1 MNRSGAFVKVK
12 AVGLYTMVRA
22 ILETIQYGLAV
33 LDTALD
39 RKVTARIT
47 GF

>member
-1 MNRSGAFVKVK
+1 MNRSWAFVKVK
-12 AVGLYTMVRA
+12 AAGLYTMFRA
-22 ILETIQYGLAV
+22 ILETSQCGLAV